1 MKNPLDL
8 TGRTILVTGA
18 SSGIGQACAV
28 LCAELGAKVIL
39 AARDAERLTNTRA
52 LLAGDGHAIEPIDLS
67 LPAAVTKW
75 TSGVIARHGALS
87 GLVHCAAIQRT
98 VPLRVASQKLMDDHW
113 NTNVVSALM
122 MLKALQLPRAAAPG
136 CSVVL
141 MSSSA
146 AVVAAPGNAVY
157 SATKGAISAL
167 TRSIAI
173 ELLPLK
179 IRVNCIEA
187 AHVDTP
193 MIARERENLTPEMFA
208 LQLSRHPMGMGTPED
223 IANAAAFLLADT
235 ARWITGSA
243 LTVDG
248 GYTAL

>member
-1 MKNPLDL
+1 M

-28 LCAELGAKVIL
+28 LCAELGAKVVL
-39 AARDAERLTNTRA
+39 AARDPDRLEKTRA
-52 LLAGDGHAIEPIDLS
+52 LLAGEGHAIEPIDLS
-67 LPAAVTKW
+67 ISAAVTKW
-75 TSGVIARHGALS
+75 TSGVIERHGALS

-98 VPLRVASQKLMDDHW
+98 IPLRVTSLKMMDEHW
-113 NTNVVSALM
+113 NTNVASALM

-146 AVVAAPGNAVY
+146 AVVAAPGNSLY

-167 TRSIAI
+167 TRSVAI
-173 ELLPLK
+173 EFLPLK

-187 AHVDTP
+187 ALVDTP
-193 MIARERENLTPEMFA
+193 MVARERENLTPEMFE

-223 IANAAAFLLADT
+223 IANAAAFLLAGT